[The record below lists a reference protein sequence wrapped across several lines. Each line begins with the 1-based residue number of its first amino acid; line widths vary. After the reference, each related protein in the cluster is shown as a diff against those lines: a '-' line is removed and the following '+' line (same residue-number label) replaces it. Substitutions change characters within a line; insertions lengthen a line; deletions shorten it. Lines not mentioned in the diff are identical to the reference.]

1 MKKKYTL
8 LVLAILFLAACKS
21 GAKKETLTFTN
32 LKENAENTS
41 IKKVDFSQLE
51 PYLNIKDDKIRIINF
66 WASWCKP
73 CLEELPIF
81 EEVYNE
87 YQKSGKN
94 VEVLLVNLD
103 YEDEVVEKVL
113 PILKERKIKFPV
125 VLFDDP
131 DLEEQFFKI
140 NGAWF
145 GDLPAT
151 LIYKN
156 DKQLFLNNPLNL
168 EQLKWYLRKLD

>member
-1 MKKKYTL
+1 MKKKYSL
-8 LVLAILFLAACKS
+8 LVVAILLFTACKQ
-21 GAKKETLTFTN
+21 GVKKESITFLN
-32 LKENAENTS
+32 LQENKENTS

-51 PYLNIKDDKIRIINF
+51 PYLKIKDDKIRIINF

-87 YQKSGKN
+87 YRESGKN

-103 YEDEVVEKVL
+103 YEDQVSTKVL
-113 PILKERKIKFPV
+113 PILKNRNIKFPV

-131 DLEEQFFKI
+131 DLEEQFFNI
-140 NGAWF
+140 NEAWF

-168 EQLKWYLRKLD
+168 EQLRWYLKKLD

>member
-1 MKKKYTL
+1 MNKKYILITVIVL
-8 LVLAILFLAACKS
+8 LFVAFNS
-21 GAKKETLTFTN
+21 NVKKDTLTFSN
-32 LKENAENTS
+32 LQENKENIS
-41 IKKVDFSQLE
+41 IKKVDFSQLQ

-81 EEVYNE
+81 EQVYNE
-87 YQKSGKN
+87 YKEKGKQI
-94 VEVLLVNLD
+94 EVLLVNLD
-103 YEDEVVEKVL
+103 YEDEVAKKVL
-113 PILKERKIKFPV
+113 PLLKERKIKFPV

-140 NGAWF
+140 NESWF

-168 EQLKWYLRKLD
+168 EQLRWYLKKLD